1 MRIISG
7 KARGRRLNTPQ
18 SQHTRP
24 TTDRI
29 RESLFAILGDVRG
42 CAVLDGFAGTGALGL
57 EAWSRGATRCVFVE
71 RDRRAAQLVRE
82 NIALL
87 GVPEDE
93 AALLQLPLDRALALI
108 QEPFDLIFLDPPYH
122 TTLLAEALEL
132 LAAREDLCDAD
143 TLIIA
148 EQEADEPE
156 PGGESFE
163 AEDVREYGRT
173 RLTFLRRV
181 AQG

>member
-18 SQHTRP
+18 SQYTRP

-42 CAVLDGFAGTGALGL
+42 CVVLDGFAGTGALGL
-57 EAWSRGATRCVFVE
+57 EAWSRGAARCMFVE
-71 RDRRAAQLVRE
+71 RDRKAAQLVRA
-82 NIALL
+82 NLALL
-87 GVPEDE
+87 AVPDE
-93 AALLQLPLDRALALI
+93 EATLVQLPLDRALPRMTEA
-108 QEPFDLIFLDPPYH
+108 FDLIFLDPPYH
-122 TTLLAEALEL
+122 TALLSEALAL
-132 LAAREDLCDAD
+132 LAARPDLCTED

-156 PGGESFE
+156 LGDKVFE
-163 AEDVREYGRT
+163 AEDVRTYGRT
-173 RLTFLRRV
+173 RLTFLRRA
-181 AQG
+181 AQA